1 MKNSLS
7 EEGAALMNEEMRVS
21 WGTGNGYRWMFDVCH
36 KKKEKSQKQEPASQF
51 IDYRRQV
58 IKRA

>member
-1 MKNSLS
+1 MNNSLS

-36 KKKEKSQKQEPASQF
+36 KSRKRNHRNRN
-51 IDYRRQV
+51 RRV
-58 IKRA
+58 NL

>member
-21 WGTGNGYRWMFDVCH
+21 WGTGNGYRWMFGVCH
-36 KKKEKSQKQEPASQF
+36 KKVEREIAETGTGES
-51 IDYRRQV
+51 IYRL
-58 IKRA
+58 

>member
-7 EEGAALMNEEMRVS
+7 EGGAALMNEEMRVS
-21 WGTGNGYRWMFDVCH
+21 RGWEMDTDGCSMYAI
-36 KKKEKSQKQEPASQF
+36 KEKSQKQEPTSQF

-58 IKRA
+58 IKWA

>member
-21 WGTGNGYRWMFDVCH
+21 REMDTDGCSMYAIKVEREITETGTGESIYRL
-36 KKKEKSQKQEPASQF
+36 
-51 IDYRRQV
+51 
-58 IKRA
+58 